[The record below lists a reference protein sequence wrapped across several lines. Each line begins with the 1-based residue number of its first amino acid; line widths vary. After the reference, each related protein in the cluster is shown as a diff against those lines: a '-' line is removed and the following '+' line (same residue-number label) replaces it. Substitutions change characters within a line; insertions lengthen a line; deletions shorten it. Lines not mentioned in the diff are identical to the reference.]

1 MGLSLAILM
10 AEQKIQFCLGKY
22 HKVQSYRYM
31 YPPPPPN
38 PSIPPTPKPLQLSP
52 SLFSSTFPGRIGFC
66 VLPPVLLDSAQALEP
81 SRTFYN
87 LLAESKNRF
96 YSGNYHKVQS
106 YIYMYFPP
114 PTPSIPPTPK
124 PLQLSPSLFS
134 SILNQAK

>member
-1 MGLSLAILM
+1 MM

-31 YPPPPPN
+31 ISPPPN

-114 PTPSIPPTPK
+114 LHSPNHQAPTA
-124 PLQLSPSLFS
+124 QPSLFS
-134 SILNQAK
+134 STLWLSFAILVAAACLA